1 MNTNKRKRL
10 RSAVLLVLSAFG
22 FTTALFVLFP
32 GVFQSWDRQTIDRLF
47 VLREQINP
55 SPYDSSII
63 HIDIDNS
70 SIKKLSYYFPR
81 RLHADLFDVTRR
93 LEFSAMLYDIIF
105 AQRLNSV
112 DDTLLLDAV
121 KQYGNGYFPV
131 AFELKKEK
139 TSARMEPDE
148 EKYLDSTAW
157 NLQATTTESFYH
169 SGATLLT
176 WPSLSNLSRGVGY
189 ISVAADPD
197 GVFRRV
203 PLVIRY
209 KNAFYP
215 SMVFRMVCTVF
226 NVGPENII
234 VEGGTSITLRNATT
248 ADGSKKDIVIPIDEH
263 GNMIINWIGPWE
275 RMKHI
280 SFVTLLEAAQDQ
292 DEVEAIAEQFPH
304 SYAFVG
310 DVSTG
315 ISDIGPIPFEQSFPL
330 VGLHANTLNTIL
342 TGNFLQQLRHSTF
355 VSIVLFLA
363 ALLIYCSYRFPSVI
377 YTASS
382 GALLILY
389 LLFACLIFI
398 YGNTIVSIIFPSLSI
413 ILSTVSVL
421 TYRYITEEKEKNQLR
436 ARFESYFP
444 PAVVKQ
450 MLDNPGSG
458 MTKPRSQD
466 VTIMFSDIKSF
477 TTHSSTMTPEEIS
490 GSLSEYFEAMTAIV
504 FKYEGTVDKFIGDGL
519 MVFYGAPEQQQ
530 DHAMRCV
537 QAAIDMQREC
547 RRIKSK
553 WESEGRFP
561 LQIRIGIN
569 SGKVIVGDLGSERR
583 KEYTVIGSDVNLAQ
597 RLESNAPVGGI
608 LISEK
613 TFRLLNDTVLTRLHE
628 PIMVKGLSTPIAVHE
643 VLVD

>member
-1 MNTNKRKRL
+1 LNINKRKRL
-10 RSAVLLVLSAFG
+10 RSGAILVLAAFAFTAVL
-22 FTTALFVLFP
+22 FTLFP

-47 VLREQINP
+47 VLRESLRP
-55 SPYDSSII
+55 SPYDSSIV

-93 LEFSAMLYDIIF
+93 MEFSALLYDIIF
-105 AQRLNSV
+105 AQRLNAV

-121 KQYGNGYFPV
+121 RTSGNGYFPV
-131 AFELKKEK
+131 AFELKR
-139 TSARMEPDE
+139 SAAPAKMEPIE
-148 EKYLDSTAW
+148 TRYLDSTAW
-157 NLQATTTESFYH
+157 SLQCADTSAFYH

-176 WPSLSNLSRGVGY
+176 WPDLSNLSRGVGF

-209 KNAFYP
+209 KGKLYP
-215 SMVFRMVCTVF
+215 SMVFRMVCDLLK
-226 NVGPENII
+226 VGPENIVI
-234 VEGGTSITLRNATT
+234 EGGTSITLRGA
-248 ADGSKKDIVIPIDEH
+248 AGRDGTVHDVVIPIDEH

-280 SFVTLLEAAQDQ
+280 SFVTLLEAAADQ
-292 DEVEAIAEQFPH
+292 DEVDAFAEQYAG
-304 SYAFVG
+304 SIAFVG

-342 TGNFLQQLRHSTF
+342 TGNFLRQLPLPHFSLIIALLGGLMIFLAFRFSSVGFT
-355 VSIVLFLA
+355 VSSA
-363 ALLIYCSYRFPSVI
+363 ALLLVYIAAGF
-377 YTASS
+377 
-382 GALLILY
+382 ALFL
-389 LLFACLIFI
+389 
-398 YGNTIVSIIFPSLSI
+398 YGNTIVSIIFPSMVI
-413 ILSTVSVL
+413 ILSTGSVL
-421 TYRYITEEKEKNQLR
+421 TYRYITEEKEKEQLR

-450 MLDNPGSG
+450 MLENPDST
-458 MTKPRSQD
+458 MTKPQSREI
-466 VTIMFSDIKSF
+466 TIMFSDIKSF
-477 TTHSSTMTPEEIS
+477 TTHSSTMTPEDIS
-490 GSLSEYFEAMTAIV
+490 SSLSEYFEAMTSIV

-519 MVFYGAPEQQQ
+519 MVFYGAPEVQE
-530 DHAMRCV
+530 DHALRCV
-537 QAAIDMQREC
+537 NAAIEMQRKC
-547 RRIKSK
+547 RELKVK

-561 LQIRIGIN
+561 IQIRIGIN
-569 SGKVIVGDLGSERR
+569 TGTVIVGDLGSERR

-608 LISEK
+608 LISDS
-613 TFRLLNDTVLTRLHE
+613 TFQKIQGIVNTVPHP
-628 PIMVKGLSTPIAVHE
+628 PIVVKGLSTATVVHE
-643 VLVD
+643 VVIG